1 MKLRPFV
8 PEDRTDFLDMCADF
22 YSGEAALKPIPSAQM
37 KATFDAVI
45 SGSPYVRGFILDQD
59 GNAAGYGLVY
69 PFYSNEAGGLCLM
82 LDEIY
87 VRPEFQGRGFDGVLT
102 VPKQLVMAIRGAAA
116 FGPEAVGLK
125 LEICPRNPRARA
137 LYERSGFSVLGYD
150 SMIKPLQ

>member
-8 PEDRTDFLDMCADF
+8 PEDRTDFLDMFAAF

-87 VRPEFQGRGFDGVLT
+87 VRPEFQGRGFGSQYLREV
-102 VPKQLVMAIRGAAA
+102 AAA

>member
-87 VRPEFQGRGFDGVLT
+87 VRPEFQGRQP
-102 VPKQLVMAIRGAAA
+102 VPAGGGRRLRAGGGGA
-116 FGPEAVGLK
+116 EAGNLPQK
-125 LEICPRNPRARA
+125 SQSPR
-137 LYERSGFSVLGYD
+137 
-150 SMIKPLQ
+150 PL

>member
-87 VRPEFQGRGFDGVLT
+87 VRPEFQGRGFGSQYLREV
-102 VPKQLVMAIRGAAA
+102 AAV

>member
-1 MKLRPFV
+1 MTLRPFV

-87 VRPEFQGRGFDGVLT
+87 VRPEFQGRGFGSQYLREV
-102 VPKQLVMAIRGAAA
+102 AAA

>member
-8 PEDRTDFLDMCADF
+8 PEDRTDFLNMCADF

-37 KATFDAVI
+37 KATFDTVL

-87 VRPEFQGRGFDGVLT
+87 VRPEFQGRGFGSQYLREV
-102 VPKQLVMAIRGAAA
+102 AEA
-116 FGPEAVGLK
+116 FGPEVAGLK

>member
-37 KATFDAVI
+37 KAPFDAVI

-87 VRPEFQGRGFDGVLT
+87 VRPEFQGRGFGSQYLREV
-102 VPKQLVMAIRGAAA
+102 AAA